1 MEIRPILS
9 AMLRNKTGAVL
20 VALQVALSLAI
31 LSNALYIVAVR
42 QEAAARPSGIRDE
55 SAVFSIRVSPIN
67 KEELAAKLA
76 THRRELAALRGVAG
90 VVAASDVSQ
99 FPMGQSGSMT
109 GLAATREQLESSALA
124 ANYATSASLVATW
137 GLQLVEGRDFQASDV
152 LEINPDIEQ
161 PAPNTVIV
169 TKATAEAL
177 YPGSASVVGKMMYYG
192 SGEKA
197 DGARIIGVVARLQT
211 ISAALGSAGELSII
225 MPQTNAGSDSTYT
238 VRAEAGQRE
247 RVMRDA
253 ETALRGANNGPVVIR
268 SKTIDS
274 IRDDRY
280 HADRALSWMLISV
293 SALLL
298 LITASGI
305 VGIASLWVTQRRKQI
320 GVRRALGARRA
331 DVMRYFLTENIMITS
346 AGIVVGMLLAL
357 ALNQLLVS
365 TLELTRLPPVY
376 LLGGCGLFWILGLG
390 AVYGPAWRAA
400 SISPATATRG
410 T

>member
-31 LSNALYIVAVR
+31 LSNALYIVVVR
-42 QEAAARPSGIRDE
+42 QEAAARLTGIQDE
-55 SAVFSIRVSPIN
+55 SAIFSIHVSPIN
-67 KEELAAKLA
+67 KEDHAAKLA
-76 THRRELAALRGVAG
+76 VQHRELAALRAVAG
-90 VVAASDVSQ
+90 VVSAADVNQ
-99 FPMGQSGSMT
+99 VPLGQYGNTT
-109 GLAATREQLESSALA
+109 GLSGTREQLNATTSTAFYTTSGGLISA
-124 ANYATSASLVATW
+124 W
-137 GLQLVEGRDFQASDV
+137 GLQLVEGRDFRASD
-152 LEINPDIEQ
+152 LKEAIPDTESK
-161 PAPNTVIV
+161 PAESVIV

-177 YPGSASVVGKMMYYG
+177 YPGATSVVGKMLYFG
-192 SGEKA
+192 TGEKA

-211 ISAALGSAGELSII
+211 IRGELGKEGEHAVIS
-225 MPQTNAGSDSTYT
+225 PEHDADDEPEYT

-253 ETALRGANNGPVVIR
+253 ETALRAANNGPVVIR
-268 SKTIDS
+268 TKTMDDT
-274 IRDDRY
+274 RNDRY
-280 HADRALSWMLISV
+280 RADRALSWMLISV

-298 LITASGI
+298 LVTASGI

-320 GVRRALGARRA
+320 GVRRALGARRV
-331 DVMRYFLTENIMITS
+331 DILRYFLTENIMITS

-365 TLELTRLPPVY
+365 TLELSRLPLVY
-376 LLGGCGLFWILGLG
+376 LFGGCGLFWALGLG